1 MSDWASALHDGR
13 DTRDFL
19 CTDRHLHIDED
30 EKTSNQIQQDV
41 TPLKPATTG
50 RGNAVKRKARQAV
63 AEVTQ
68 PRPQR
73 LRKAKKIFDPSDL

>member
-1 MSDWASALHDGR
+1 MCECVWQDNARFPKDY
-13 DTRDFL
+13 FF
-19 CTDRHLHIDED
+19 IFF
-30 EKTSNQIQQDV
+30 SNQIQQDV

-68 PRPQR
+68 PLPQR